1 MAGCPQVSDDSAS
14 SGISSGAE
22 TELYTEESDEEGG
35 VLLVPKMIS
44 TSHHSNDRGR
54 TFYNCTYCHLTLYSL
69 HRSRII
75 SWEVIPMWDLSRLVS
90 VRW

>member
-35 VLLVPKMIS
+35 VLLVPKMIT
-44 TSHHSNDRGR
+44 TSHHSNDVMEEVGR
-54 TFYNCTYCHLTLYSL
+54 SITVHT
-69 HRSRII
+69 II
-75 SWEVIPMWDLSRLVS
+75 
-90 VRW
+90 